1 MASLFDIGKS
11 AVQAQRQ
18 ALNVTGQNIAN
29 VNTEGYRKR
38 GADLTEVSGSQ
49 SGLTS
54 ITSQIGLGV
63 NLGEVRRAYN
73 VFLASSSNSSES
85 RFQSSQTF
93 VESMERLE
101 NAILP
106 GEGDLSSQITEFFRT
121 LSDVEASPGD
131 LAPRAAAIEQGNGLA
146 NAFNVT
152 AFVLRDLET
161 QISGT
166 IDQEVNEVNRLVESL
181 GSVNGK
187 LRSSNLG
194 GSPPNALMDERDRL
208 ISEISQKARITVNYS
223 PRFDVTIRLGE
234 HSTGPVLLDGET
246 AYKIQ
251 PVHGDENGVS
261 YKIGSS
267 RVVKTLDDGGLK
279 GLSTALSVIQDTHS
293 QVDALADRL
302 VTELNM
308 AHGNGIDY
316 DGDFGRAMFTARQ
329 FDVVPDLDNSHDLD
343 ISVLSVPGQVD
354 LVENATFRFDGRTG
368 FWTAYSQNNA
378 VMGTGRSQIDLDGVI
393 VKVGNSAQDGDSFRL
408 TKEDGEADRLSFLLT
423 DGRQIAAASNFVITP
438 NSANAGAAIMSS
450 SATEMKTPPLAS
462 LTDVTNNSL
471 SPVSYSEFL
480 NGGAVAYIPAGIK
493 NLELA
498 SFGQDPSLTLNF
510 NELSE
515 LNSFSFVLSGN
526 SYEALI
532 SDDVR
537 ENSRDKAHL
546 ADYLNKGVLTFTT
559 PNEAGIAL
567 EDVNSVSLRDLGLF
581 ASGFEGGLKLTGNT
595 AFTSGQVKVEIEGQI
610 SEANAVVKAAE
621 TASGFR
627 VFTREG
633 RQVAGVPLSTSE
645 AHIFLTETNGFTS
658 EAEYRADYL
667 NPTDGVGYRGAEINN
682 LLPGGYSTVESAASI
697 LTGGSLGSLI
707 QQGTI
712 FNPIYAQTLTF
723 ETTTISASGLG
734 TDTADGVVN
743 VDIAV
748 NSGVNMKTI
757 AEDINTQLEPFGFV
771 AEAKTYASLRLDD
784 SASISGDISFELSS
798 GNSRPVSIS
807 GIFGE
812 SNLSPL
818 VAKINQRS
826 EQTGITA
833 DVSADGSRIVLVQSD
848 GLDISITNPEGE
860 LLTVNSLDQ
869 NFSELSSETALN
881 ADTKIIGSLSL
892 RSPRAFKVTSSL
904 DAAVTANSQTLS
916 KEEGGVRVDLTEG
929 GSVSDISIE
938 VDPDILVPQ
947 VSPDGLRLAAS
958 NTSFTL
964 SARLNGSETA
974 AEFSVNT
981 NALID
986 VSLASISETLVSD
999 LRSTAG
1005 LPSLTGAALSTLPSE
1020 GSRVSVL
1027 VGASQYDVEY
1037 VSGEFVV
1044 NGPEAGRVFAE
1055 IQAGDDGNDYF
1066 SINVADGILNGT
1078 SLQLLDGG
1086 DLTEFGLA
1094 STETTAV
1101 VDLKGSRFSG
1111 LDELADGETKTFDMM
1126 VGETE
1131 TQISVSRSGD
1141 DLSISSNNSSVTA
1154 SIETVANA
1162 HNITLEMAYYDNAEA
1177 KQGPMRIKPSTNAAA
1192 FGFRA
1197 ADFSVELTETGFKT
1211 FSVNG
1216 NPSGVTLDV
1225 ENLPGQVLSMSGLP
1239 NEDFIVLLES
1249 EGAKRLASSFEMSTE
1264 EDAKAQKDYRV
1275 KVVDADAGRVELID
1289 VETGTS
1295 MATRFTNGVVEFE
1308 ADNYR
1313 FELAGF
1319 GSTDDHF
1326 DIALNRSNAGDAR
1339 NMIAMIALSRS
1350 TAERSSFQDDFRQIA
1365 LAVGSQLESGRLLN
1379 ISASAIRD
1387 AAIATEDEL
1396 AGVNLDEEAG
1406 KLMEQQQAYKAAAQ
1420 ILQTAR
1426 DLFDTIISIM

>member
-329 FDVVPDLDNSHDLD
+329 FDVVPDLDNSHDLNL
-343 ISVLSVPGQVD
+343 SVLSVPGQVD

-712 FNPIYAQTLTF
+712 FNPISAQTLTF

-1211 FSVNG
+1211 VSVNG